1 MKKKTPPKPGRII
14 ISLQFFWVYENILIF
29 YQRTQQKQIKYVEID
44 HFAYLV
50 FNILSLKN

>member
-1 MKKKTPPKPGRII
+1 MKKNPPKPGRII

-29 YQRTQQKQIKYVEID
+29 DQRTQQKQIKYVEID

-50 FNILSLKN
+50 FNIPSLKN